1 MFVHLLVL
9 LRFLSWKMRVASS
22 KFPGA
27 FHTGGFHDMRFQCMR
42 VESWLIGTVVESQ
55 ALGVPRMNLHYLDQ
69 KVGIPVI
76 WLSTDCRLLQCVHW
90 LSIVNW
96 LSLAACV
103 HWLGI
108 GCHWLHVV
116 MDCQT
121 TVFPSR
127 HGEGISRHVM
137 SCHVTPGHKP
147 KLSKLYMSRIQ
158 IFHLHTH

>member
-1 MFVHLLVL
+1 MEDARCLIEV
-9 LRFLSWKMRVASS
+9 SWRVSYW
-22 KFPGA
+22 
-27 FHTGGFHDMRFQCMR
+27 R
-42 VESWLIGTVVESQ
+42 VSWHEIPMHESWLIGTVVESQ

-127 HGEGISRHVM
+127 HGEGISCHVM
-137 SCHVTPGHKP
+137 SCHVTPGHKL